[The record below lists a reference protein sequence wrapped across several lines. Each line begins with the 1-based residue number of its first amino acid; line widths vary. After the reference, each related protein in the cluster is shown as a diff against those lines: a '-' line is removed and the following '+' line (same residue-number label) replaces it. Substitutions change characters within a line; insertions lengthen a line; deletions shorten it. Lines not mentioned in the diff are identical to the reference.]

1 MSLMNSIRYLFKN
14 LFYKKFNV
22 LLAIFLIFLLCT
34 QIPFSAL
41 PTDDFLFKS
50 NNELNE
56 PIHQDDLLSKKLTSD
71 GWFTGNWKS
80 DQDQF
85 NGNINGTISFA
96 RSDSTGMIQGTI
108 LCNIT
113 SSIFSIKARI
123 YKQFLFGVIQSS
135 TSNEARVVFGSIQT
149 NMPSFTFSVN
159 IPFFG
164 RITGYGMYDGSFLPA
179 PTGPYTVGIRSYH
192 VIDDS
197 REEWFTTDDEVDYR
211 EMMIKVWYPSDY
223 DGFKNRSQYMDE
235 ITFDW
240 LRSKGPIPLI
250 TIPKN
255 AYTFVNPYLYENIP
269 SVSNASFPVLLF
281 SPGYDGVD
289 AIYTSFIDE
298 LVSHGYIVVSMNHPY
313 VSGVTVFPDDRA
325 VYMANRPGNFSESV
339 EFLRKSQRTVIED
352 SLFVLDIVEELNRTD
367 PMLSGCFDCSKVG
380 MFGHSFGGAATM
392 SCCYED
398 ERIQAGFTLD
408 GVVYDDFLTGSID
421 TPFLLMCA
429 ENRFNHSSYDHV
441 WNQFSSDA
449 YQVGILGST
458 HFGFTDV
465 GVLLSHMLPLIPS
478 STLGFGS
485 IDSNQLIKIT
495 RLFERAFFDVFLK
508 GYEKE
513 VLVDLFDDFSEVM
526 IRIK

>member
-1 MSLMNSIRYLFKN
+1 MSLMNSIRYLFIN
-14 LFYKKFNV
+14 LFHKKQNL
-22 LLAIFLIFLLCT
+22 LLALFFIFLLCT
-34 QIPFSAL
+34 QIPLSAL
-41 PTDDFLFKS
+41 STDDPSLKS
-50 NNELNE
+50 NNAL
-56 PIHQDDLLSKKLTSD
+56 IKTIYQYDLLSKEVTSD

-80 DQDQF
+80 DQNQF
-85 NGNINGTISFA
+85 NGSINGTISFA
-96 RSDSTGMIQGTI
+96 RSDSTGSIEARI
-108 LCNIT
+108 FCNAT

-123 YKQFLFGVIQSS
+123 YKQLLFGVIQSS
-135 TSNEARVVFGSIQT
+135 TSNEAMVVFGSVQT
-149 NMPSFTFSVN
+149 NMPSFTFSVYV
-159 IPFFG
+159 PFFG
-164 RITGYGMYDGSFLPA
+164 KITGYGIYGGSFLPT
-179 PTGPYTVGIRSYH
+179 PTGPYTVGVRSYH
-192 VIDDS
+192 VVDDS
-197 REEWFTTDDEVDYR
+197 REEWFTMDDELDYR
-211 EMMIKVWYPSDY
+211 EVMIKVWYPSNY
-223 DGFKNRSQYMDE
+223 DGFENRIQYMDE

-240 LRSKGPIPLI
+240 LRNQGPVPLI
-250 TIPKN
+250 SIPKD
-255 AYTFVNPYLYENIP
+255 AYTFVNPYLYENISP
-269 SVSNASFPVLLF
+269 VSNASFPVLLF

-289 AIYTSFIDE
+289 TIYTSFIDE

-313 VSGVTVFPDDRA
+313 VSGVTVFPDNRA

-339 EFLRKSQRTVIED
+339 EFLRQSQRTVIDD
-352 SLFVLDIVEELNRTD
+352 SLFVLDVVEELNRTD
-367 PMLSGCFDCSKVG
+367 PILSGSFDCSKVG

-408 GVVYDDFLTGSID
+408 GVVYDEFLTGSID

-441 WNQFSSDA
+441 WNQFSTDA

-495 RLFERAFFDVFLK
+495 RLFELAFFDVFLK

-513 VLVDLFDDFSEVM
+513 VLIDLFDDFSEVM